1 MNKLCEVRTIS
12 HIRMQV
18 YNVQAVIH
26 AHTAKTHP
34 NVNQVCFF
42 VVDISRHLYTM
53 RNLIQRGCT
62 TVNYSTSEV
71 T

>member
-34 NVNQVCFF
+34 NMNQVCFF
-42 VVDISRHLYTM
+42 L
-53 RNLIQRGCT
+53 LIYRD
-62 TVNYSTSEV
+62 TSIQCGI
-71 T
+71 

>member
-12 HIRMQV
+12 QIRMQV

-34 NVNQVCFF
+34 NVNQVCVLFLF
-42 VVDISRHLYTM
+42 IYQDTS
-53 RNLIQRGCT
+53 IQCGI
-62 TVNYSTSEV
+62 
-71 T
+71 